1 MPTVFRYKGIRFF
14 FYSNEGSPREPLH
27 IHARG
32 NGGDAKIWLFPDAR
46 IASRDPLNK
55 SPRPSHPRNGRMTA
69 LPFAVNSAAIDSKC
83 RLVLHPVPW
92 RAGSRDLF
100 RGSLV
105 MASADRS
112 SWRSFESLKNTEMK
126 SGGHGMNTSART
138 VRFDDVTMWVDLSD
152 GRTLGVPLAWFP
164 RLLNATPAQRESV
177 EIGRHGLHWESI
189 DEDISIEGLLA
200 GRGDMTRQGMAALLP
215 A

>member
-1 MPTVFRYKGIRFF
+1 
-14 FYSNEGSPREPLH
+14 
-27 IHARG
+27 
-32 NGGDAKIWLFPDAR
+32 
-46 IASRDPLNK
+46 
-55 SPRPSHPRNGRMTA
+55 
-69 LPFAVNSAAIDSKC
+69 
-83 RLVLHPVPW
+83 
-92 RAGSRDLF
+92 
-100 RGSLV
+100 
-105 MASADRS
+105 
-112 SWRSFESLKNTEMK
+112 LKNTEMK

-200 GRGDMTRQGMAALLP
+200 GRGDMTRQGVAALLP